1 MTSLHL
7 TLAEYDQRVRVGA
20 FDAIP
25 RKIELIRGELTETNP
40 AGPIHDDLITYL
52 NNWSFRNSDPTKTLI
67 TSQTGLDLP
76 EQDSRPEPDIMW
88 IRADRYRNGH
98 PRAGDV
104 QLAIEV
110 SYSSLAYDLDTKRRL
125 YAEAGI
131 REYWIV
137 DSQANCIHVQREPD
151 GDDYRTRFVRT
162 AEHNLSP
169 TFQESDLLSLK
180 DLFGDSEFEERKADS
195 GF

>member
-1 MTSLHL
+1 MITSLHL
-7 TLAEYDQRVRVGA
+7 TLAEYDQMVRVGA

-25 RKIELIRGELTETNP
+25 RKIELIRGELTEMNP

-52 NNWSFRNSDPTKTLI
+52 NNWSFRNSDPAKTLI

-76 EQDSRPEPDIMW
+76 EQESRPEPDIMW

-98 PRAGDV
+98 PQAADV

-110 SYSSLAYDLDTKRRL
+110 SYSSLAYDLETKRRL

-137 DSQANCIHVQREPD
+137 DSQANCIHVHREPH

-169 TFQESDLLSLK
+169 TFQESAILNLK
-180 DLFGDSEFEERKADS
+180 DLFGDS
-195 GF
+195 

>member
-1 MTSLHL
+1 MTTSLHL
-7 TLAEYDQRVRVGA
+7 TLAEYDQMVRVGA

-25 RKIELIRGELTETNP
+25 RKIELIRGELTEMNP

-52 NNWSFRNSDPTKTLI
+52 NNWSFRNSDPAKTLI

-76 EQDSRPEPDIMW
+76 EQESRPEPDIMW

-98 PRAGDV
+98 PQARDV

-110 SYSSLAYDLDTKRRL
+110 SYRSLAYDLDTKRRL
-125 YAEAGI
+125 YAEAEI

-137 DSQANCIHVQREPD
+137 DSQANCIHVHREPH
-151 GDDYRTRFVRT
+151 GTDYQTRFVVTTRDT
-162 AEHNLSP
+162 LSP
-169 TFQESDLLSLK
+169 LIASNAKLDLQ
-180 DLFGDSEFEERKADS
+180 DLFEGS
-195 GF
+195 